1 MITIEVFVRVAANFS
16 QLHSVAWEVALV
28 AIVAT
33 RERIRAASMKA
44 VVRLIRQRLREITA
58 IVSAVLSLV
67 WFLNTQGKST
77 LNWLIVEEAYR
88 LAG

>member
-44 VVRLIRQRLREITA
+44 VVRPIRQRLREITA
-58 IVSAVLSLV
+58 IVSAVLSLG
-67 WFLNTQGKST
+67 FLITQGKST
-77 LNWLIVEEAYR
+77 LNWLILEDAHE